1 MMHMVIDG
9 QEGVREGGTRR
20 EFVWCRSGTR
30 ADATV
35 LWEEGARRGRSGR
48 TRGPAIVLKDR
59 GGGVRGGGARGGR
72 RRRLTRRRLGSEV
85 AHGGAQ
91 GWRWQGACGGGAQGQ
106 RGSTVALGNGGREAN
121 TALGEGREVDA
132 AALRDNPN
140 HRRCITACLVKATY
154 VLEDEYQTEAMM
166 QLAPAWWESFHFRR
180 LDYDRFAPPSGSR
193 GHSLGASIALEVGR
207 KMMMNKGFNLP
218 TFVYNPPH
226 VSFIRPAAKIL
237 HVPEKA
243 KRVVHHGSNLA
254 EYTMGKTIP
263 SSQRKHMVA
272 VFQKLSPWVPE
283 LYVHEKDVICN
294 GFIENFELRK
304 KVQERLPMITKSAET
319 LAYRDLLHGSAVFGL
334 DNKRERLHLLP
345 SARLWKKKKSPG
357 EEEDPHGLKQWW
369 KPDIEAE
376 RMSSKLYS
384 GHECWPELC

>member
-1 MMHMVIDG
+1 MGLGCRDNIFWKSGPTHLMVNTG
-9 QEGVREGGTRR
+9 
-20 EFVWCRSGTR
+20 
-30 ADATV
+30 
-35 LWEEGARRGRSGR
+35 
-48 TRGPAIVLKDR
+48 
-59 GGGVRGGGARGGR
+59 
-72 RRRLTRRRLGSEV
+72 
-85 AHGGAQ
+85 
-91 GWRWQGACGGGAQGQ
+91 
-106 RGSTVALGNGGREAN
+106 RGSSQMKMV
-121 TALGEGREVDA
+121 EVDW
-132 AALRDNPN
+132 DNPN

-180 LDYDRFAPPSGSR
+180 LDYDRFARDCKCGFCKIFVPNPHIRFSRGVVFKYEPPDGARRQPSAPHYIVAFRGTMPWHFTTMLSDMRLNLRILLNKRHLCSRCSEADERIGELVKSTGDSTGSAVWLT